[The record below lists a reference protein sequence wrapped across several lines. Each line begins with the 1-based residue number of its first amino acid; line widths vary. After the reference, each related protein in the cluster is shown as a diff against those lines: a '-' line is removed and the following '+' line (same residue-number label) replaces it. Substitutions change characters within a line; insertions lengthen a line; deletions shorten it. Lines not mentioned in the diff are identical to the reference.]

1 MSGFLIETTDGD
13 KTPIEFLEDLL
24 EQVWPYAAD
33 DVDFSLIDGCNAT
46 LSVTYVIQPFGVE
59 KTTDYEIHLTATKL
73 RMGCL
78 GNEAL
83 DEAVDL
89 EALAG
94 YIDSE
99 IYEDFRAEI
108 R

>member
-1 MSGFLIETTDGD
+1 MSDSLIGTTDGD

-33 DVDFSLIDGCNAT
+33 DVNFSLTDPCNAT
-46 LSVTYVIQPFGVE
+46 LSVTYVIQPFAVE
-59 KTTDYEIHLTATKL
+59 KTIDYSIRITPTEL

-78 GNEAL
+78 GTEAL
-83 DEAVDL
+83 DEEVDI
-89 EALAG
+89 EALTG
-94 YIDSE
+94 HIESE
-99 IYEDFRAEI
+99 VYEDFRSEI

>member
-1 MSGFLIETTDGD
+1 MSDSLIGTTDGD

-33 DVDFSLIDGCNAT
+33 DVDFSLTDPCNAT
-46 LSVTYVIQPFGVE
+46 LSVTYVIQPFAVE
-59 KTTDYEIHLTATKL
+59 KTIDYSIRITPTEL

-78 GNEAL
+78 GTEAL
-83 DEAVDL
+83 DEEVDI

-94 YIDSE
+94 HIESE
-99 IYEDFRAEI
+99 VYEDFRSEI
-108 R
+108 W